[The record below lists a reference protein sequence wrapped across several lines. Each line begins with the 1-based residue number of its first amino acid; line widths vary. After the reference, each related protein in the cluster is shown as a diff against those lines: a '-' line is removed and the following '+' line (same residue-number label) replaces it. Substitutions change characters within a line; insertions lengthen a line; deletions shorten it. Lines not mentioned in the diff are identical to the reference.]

1 MNAIVYFVY
10 LFTFA
15 NGKIYVGMSKTDGRG
30 VFTLR
35 YNNHAREAKKGKL
48 LPIYN
53 AWRKYGAPMQTILSK
68 HENRE
73 ACAAA
78 EVCEIEARKAT
89 NPAFGYNLMRGGEG
103 MHAPKGS
110 PMHALMLE
118 KVWGNPAV
126 REKLRAANKGRPPS
140 PQALAASVAE
150 RQTPAGRERMRRT
163 VWENPDVRAKL
174 SEKTR
179 AQMANG
185 GAENVA
191 RIRREQGDRRSPEQ
205 VAVHAEFMRARMNT
219 PEGKEQARK
228 ALAVMLSN
236 PENAAKLEAGR
247 AAWRNSEKNAAHCKA
262 IAQKAAE
269 ACRRPV
275 VDNSTGIHYPS
286 QRDMAHA
293 LGLTDAAIC
302 KRVKA
307 GKVTNLGEPKT

>member
-1 MNAIVYFVY
+1 MTIHFVY
-10 LFTFA
+10 LLTFA
-15 NGKIYVGMSKTDGRG
+15 NGKIYVGMSKTD
-30 VFTLR
+30 
-35 YNNHAREAKKGKL
+35 KKGAYTTRFRDHVRSAKVGKS

-53 AWRKYGAPMQTILSK
+53 AWRKHGAPMQTILSK
-68 HENRE
+68 HETRE
-73 ACAAA
+73 SCAAA
-78 EVCEIEARKAT
+78 EVREIEARKAT
-89 NPAFGYNLMRGGEG
+89 DPAFGYNLMRGGEG

-110 PMHALMLE
+110 PMHALMRE

-126 REKLRAANKGRPPS
+126 REKLRAANKGKPPS

-163 VWENPDVRAKL
+163 VWENPEVCAKL
-174 SEKTR
+174 SVKTR

-205 VAVHAEFMRARMNT
+205 VAAHAEFMRARMNT
-219 PEGKEQARK
+219 PEGKAQARK
-228 ALAVMLSN
+228 AQAVMLSN
-236 PENAAKLEAGR
+236 PENVAKLEAGR

-269 ACRRPV
+269 VCRCPV
-275 VDNSTGIHYPS
+275 VDNSTGIQYPS
-286 QRDMAHA
+286 QRDMARA
-293 LGLTDAAIC
+293 LGLTEAAIS

-307 GKVTNLGEPKT
+307 GKVTKLGEPKT